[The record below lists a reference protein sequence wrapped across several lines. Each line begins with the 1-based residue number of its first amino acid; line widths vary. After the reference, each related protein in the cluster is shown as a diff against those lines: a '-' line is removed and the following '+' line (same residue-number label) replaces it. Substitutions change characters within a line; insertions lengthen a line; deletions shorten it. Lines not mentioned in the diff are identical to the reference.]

1 MKQCCE
7 EVKSGQSN
15 ALKIVFI
22 INLVMFFIEFSAGLK
37 AGSTALMGDSLDMLG
52 DAFVYGFSLY
62 VLYKTALLRIR
73 AAQLKGFIMLT
84 FGLGVLIQAAYK
96 IHSTEIPVYQTMTL
110 IGGLALLAN
119 LTCLGILYSHRHD
132 DINLRSTWICSR
144 NDIMANLGTIAAAF
158 LVAAYQSIWPDI
170 IVGVTIATLFLTSS
184 YGVLKESSK
193 QRKLINQL

>member
-7 EVKSGQSN
+7 EVKSGQSK

-84 FGLGVLIQAAYK
+84 FGLGVFIQAAYK
-96 IHSTEIPVYQTMTL
+96 IQSTEIPVYQTMTL
-110 IGGLALLAN
+110 IGGLALVAN
-119 LTCLGILYSHRHD
+119 LTCLGILYSHRDD

-184 YGVLKESSK
+184 YGVLKESSR